1 MADPI
6 TQAVQVAVELVA
18 DWAER
23 ERGLR
28 TEITP
33 VEPVERE
40 LPVAFLTAGDQRIA
54 VAVAPLYD
62 VEADADTQRRKAAAE
77 ERLAA
82 IGAGPVAVWVPP
94 SAPIPMDDANAFVAR
109 IAEATAERPPD
120 ERVEV
125 AFPVTL
131 DLRKNDDKGSYLSV
145 FGGLSPHWARFT
157 NQVRGYYQLDSSAIH
172 RLPDD
177 PEKVTQ
183 LIDFIVLVA
192 NGLRAP
198 GQTAEVKAEDTWVA
212 QRLRSLSA
220 PCLLAAAPASVPD
233 DGANVR
239 RALRAGVQRAAQQLA
254 AFPADSKVL
263 VLVGIYNSLR
273 DENASV
279 ALRGMD
285 PTAFAP
291 FDFACLVADGGV
303 KPLLGPRPGTT
314 LTT

>member
-6 TQAVQVAVELVA
+6 TQAVQVAVGLVA
-18 DWAER
+18 DWVER
-23 ERGLR
+23 ERGIR
-28 TEITP
+28 TEIAP
-33 VEPVERE
+33 PERVERD

-62 VEADADTQRRKAAAE
+62 VEADADTQRRKAAVE
-77 ERLAA
+77 ERLAT

-94 SAPIPMDDANAFVAR
+94 GAGIPMDDADAFVAR
-109 IAEATAERPPD
+109 IAEATAGRPPG

-157 NQVRGYYQLDSSAIH
+157 NQVMGYYQLDSSAIH

-212 QRLRSLSA
+212 QQVRSLSG
-220 PCLLAAAPASVPD
+220 PCLLAAAPGSAPD
-233 DGANVR
+233 DGAGVR
-239 RALRAGVQRAAQQLA
+239 RALRAGVQRAAQQLPALA
-254 AFPADSKVL
+254 ADTRVL
-263 VLVGIYNSLR
+263 AFVGIYHSLR
-273 DENASV
+273 DENALV

-285 PTAFAP
+285 PTAFASL
-291 FDFACLVADGGV
+291 DFACLVADGGV

-314 LTT
+314 LAT

>member
-6 TQAVQVAVELVA
+6 TQAVQVAAGLVA

-28 TEITP
+28 TEIAP
-33 VEPVERE
+33 LERVERD
-40 LPVAFLTAGDQRIA
+40 LPVAFLTAGEQRIA
-54 VAVAPLYD
+54 VAVVPLYD
-62 VEADADTQRRKAAAE
+62 VGADADTQRRKSAAE

-82 IGAGPVAVWVPP
+82 IGAGPVAIWVPP
-94 SAPIPMDDANAFVAR
+94 TAPIPIEDADAFVAR
-109 IAEATAERPPD
+109 IAEATAGRAPG

-157 NQVRGYYQLDSSAIH
+157 NQVTGYYQLDSSAIH

-192 NGLRAP
+192 NGIRTP
-198 GQTAEVKAEDTWVA
+198 GKTAEIKAEDTWVA

-220 PCLLAAAPASVPD
+220 PCLLAAAPGSAPD

-239 RALRAGVQRAAQQLA
+239 RALRAGVQRAAQQLPA
-254 AFPADSKVL
+254 LPADTKVL
-263 VLVGIYNSLR
+263 AFVGIYNSLR
-273 DENASV
+273 DENASI

-285 PTAFAP
+285 PTAFAQ
-291 FDFACLVADGGV
+291 FDFACLVADGAL
-303 KPLLGPRPGTT
+303 KPLFGPRPGTT
-314 LTT
+314 LGA